1 MIQKIENIFSI
12 SVKERS
18 PTGQTSPVNLTGA
31 THILFAI
38 KQRFGQY
45 IELEAE
51 FQGDTLIAKLPY
63 EKAMMLTNSPTEV
76 QLMWT
81 DANGN
86 KWATKAKP
94 VPVDVL
100 LREAGYD

>member
-1 MIQKIENIFSI
+1 MIQKIENVLSI

-18 PTGQTSPVNLTGA
+18 PTGTVTPVDLTGA

-38 KQRFGQY
+38 KQEFGQY
-45 IELEAE
+45 IELDA
-51 FQGDTLIAKLPY
+51 TLVDGKLVVKLPY
-63 EKAMMLTNSPTEV
+63 DKAMLLTTSLSKV

-81 DANGN
+81 DESGN
-86 KWATKAKP
+86 KRATKPKVIP
-94 VPVDVL
+94 VEAL

>member
-1 MIQKIENIFSI
+1 MIQKIENVFSI
-12 SVKERS
+12 SVRERS
-18 PTGQTSPVNLTGA
+18 PTGQTSPVDLTGA

-51 FQGDTLIAKLPY
+51 LQEDTLIAKLPY

-81 DANGN
+81 DTNGN

>member
-1 MIQKIENIFSI
+1 MIQKIENTFSI

-51 FQGDTLIAKLPY
+51 FQEDTLIAKLPY
-63 EKAMMLTNSPTEV
+63 EKAMTLTDSPTEV

-81 DANGN
+81 DVNGN
-86 KWATKAKP
+86 KCATKPKLIT
-94 VPVDVL
+94 VDKL